1 MKFVSSRERRVDPR
15 PVFQTAE
22 EGDEVV
28 ITSRGKPVALLVGV
42 DGEDLEETVRL
53 VRRARAQAAVSRMRK
68 AAAREVSESM
78 SREEIEE
85 EINAARSERATR

>member
-1 MKFVSSRERRVDPR
+1 MKFVSSREIRVNPK
-15 PVFQTAE
+15 PVFEAAE

-53 VRRARAQAAVSRMRK
+53 VRRARAQVAVSRMRR
-68 AAAREVSESM
+68 AA
-78 SREEIEE
+78 SRKGSDGPSQEEIEA
-85 EINAARSERATR
+85 EIAAARSERAAR

>member
-1 MKFVSSRERRVDPR
+1 M
-15 PVFQTAE
+15 
-22 EGDEVV
+22 
-28 ITSRGKPVALLVGV
+28 GV

-68 AAAREVSESM
+68 AAAREGSEGM
-78 SREEIEE
+78 SREEIEK